1 MFGFPSQFACI
12 PDFQRALWMV
22 DETEARWQRYIR
34 QLFPSLNFTEIY
46 WESTRGLSNH
56 TFEHAVRANKL
67 FT

>member
-1 MFGFPSQFACI
+1 
-12 PDFQRALWMV
+12 MV

-34 QLFPSLNFTEIY
+34 QLFPSLNYKEIY
-46 WESTRGLSNH
+46 WESTWGLSNH